1 MEIINQAS
9 EKFKDKQEEICG
21 LLFPFLRRVTVL
33 EKEIYERSQEL
44 REQKA
49 KLGYPPSQVGPGEKE
64 LRAEYKERLGEI
76 VKAGFCTEKL
86 LSKGYGSS
94 LANPQKY
101 GYIDSGNCKA
111 EFIMKTAK
119 RATVITHYE
128 AGVDSMHKFVVRDVD
143 GKWLLDEVYYGFESE
158 PDKWYSD
165 NIR

>member
-76 VKAGFCTEKL
+76 V
-86 LSKGYGSS
+86 
-94 LANPQKY
+94 N
-101 GYIDSGNCKA
+101 
-111 EFIMKTAK
+111 MKTAK